1 MSTMEACVVL
11 GPPGRMT
18 DFLQDTM
25 KREFPLV
32 QVLVAHTASEGL
44 GLLQARSADMLICQW
59 SMPDATAEQLLE
71 ALSGLNLSVTT
82 VIVGPHDP
90 MKADQAL
97 MLGALDYVFE
107 ETVEDE
113 LPDTLWRVWHRH
125 VNDDADDA
133 DGVMLRDLLK
143 NRITQ
148 IRRTADD
155 VEIDEE
161 AFLHKATHELR
172 TPLNAIMGYADAL
185 IAEVFGPLNP
195 RQSEAIGRMRSRA
208 RDLLAL
214 VNNLLDLGSLDAGSV
229 AAHAETCDVAGI
241 LHEIKDLGATI
252 ADSHQVEMDIIVHCD
267 EALRP
272 VLSDRGLLRQILHNL
287 VANAVKYAG
296 RGELILY
303 ASPMADKIMIVVK
316 DEGPGIPVEDQER
329 IFQEFVQLEPTHQHA
344 LGGNGLGLAIARRYA
359 TLLGGSLDVESAPG
373 RGAAFRLL
381 IPVELPNVNKSLR
394 D

>member
-1 MSTMEACVVL
+1 MSSMEACVIL
-11 GPPGRMT
+11 GPRGRMT
-18 DFLQDTM
+18 DFLHDTM

-32 QVLVAHTASEGL
+32 QVLLAHTASEGL

-59 SMPDATAEQLLE
+59 SLPDATAEQLLE

-107 ETVEDE
+107 DTVEEE
-113 LPDTLWRVWHRH
+113 LPDTLWRVWHLH
-125 VNDDADDA
+125 VNDDGEDA

-148 IRRTADD
+148 LRRTTDD

-185 IAEVFGPLNP
+185 IAEVFGTLNP

-241 LHEIKDLGATI
+241 LQEIKDLGLTI
-252 ADSHQVEMDIIVHCD
+252 AEAHQVEMEIKVQCEED
-267 EALRP
+267 LRP
-272 VLSDRGLLRQILHNL
+272 IVSDRGLLRQILHNL

-296 RGELILY
+296 TGELILY
-303 ASPMADKIMIVVK
+303 AAPVADQVMIVVK
-316 DEGPGIPVEDQER
+316 DEGPGIPVEDQDR
-329 IFQEFVQLEPTHQHA
+329 IFQEFVQLEPTHHHA
-344 LGGNGLGLAIARRYA
+344 LGGNGLGLSIARRYA
-359 TLLGGSLDVESAPG
+359 TLLGGALDVESAPG
-373 RGAAFRLL
+373 RGAAFRLQV
-381 IPVELPNVNKSLR
+381 PNRLPEVNASLR